1 MITNNWIDD
10 TDSQTNQLM
19 DQFLS
24 RHFDVVLQSCRL
36 GIRKP
41 DPLIYRLACHRLI
54 VQPSEVNIIMHTIR
68 VSFRNMVR
76 GRGKFPNE
84 IRMPVLAMLNHMVKS
99 RRIQGVTNPDNQTPQ
114 PSTGYVA
121 VCVHLDWYVI
131 CYHTILAMNVCC
143 HDSVF
148 NCLQAVFLDDLGR
161 NVRAAGEVG
170 MVTVRVRETEKALR
184 EMERLLGVRLGME
197 GEGREMDNH
206 QSKL

>member
-1 MITNNWIDD
+1 M
-10 TDSQTNQLM
+10 
-19 DQFLS
+19 
-24 RHFDVVLQSCRL
+24 
-36 GIRKP
+36 
-41 DPLIYRLACHRLI
+41 A
-54 VQPSEVNIIMHTIR
+54 
-68 VSFRNMVR
+68 
-76 GRGKFPNE
+76 
-84 IRMPVLAMLNHMVKS
+84 VLAMLGSKE
-99 RRIQGVTNPDNQTPQ
+99 RQIPNPDNQTLSFSQ

-184 EMERLLGVRLGME
+184 EMERLLGVRLVME

>member
-1 MITNNWIDD
+1 MLVLTPGYKTGVITNNWIDD

-41 DPLIYRLACHRLI
+41 DPLIYHLACHRLR

-84 IRMPVLAMLNHMVKS
+84 IRGWAMPVLAMLNQEGSKE
-99 RRIQGVTNPDNQTPQ
+99 RQIPNPDNQTPQ

-121 VCVHLDWYVI
+121 VCVHLDW
-131 CYHTILAMNVCC
+131 
-143 HDSVF
+143 
-148 NCLQAVFLDDLGR
+148 
-161 NVRAAGEVG
+161 
-170 MVTVRVRETEKALR
+170 
-184 EMERLLGVRLGME
+184 
-197 GEGREMDNH
+197 
-206 QSKL
+206 